1 MPAAAQ
7 LNGTAGI
14 LLVFNESWC
23 ATPDATLVANFTVS
37 GDLRNT
43 ERLMVTTT
51 VLMTVLGAALFALC
65 LIGRI
70 SGRHRG
76 GHSTATRLFFR
87 ASFAL
92 FLPFMSYMFSQ
103 ARSKGASA
111 RASLILLWMLLVELL
126 RKKVYAMVAPVGDAF
141 ALGVG
146 RYSFFDAVD
155 EAARFVW
162 IGYLIYSYVHG
173 AAPKSSFIILW
184 IFSVVKL
191 CKRAICI
198 QKAKGSYD
206 LAKNASLV
214 SGYMAQLVQAD
225 RQIFPA
231 AAPAP
236 GAPKNVLRT
245 CNYVV
250 MGESQ
255 LKMEKTPYGFRL
267 PELDRIL
274 DGQRSELAASSG
286 AETSSETTTKL
297 IRVCDV
303 WHLAD
308 SDLLFRYDD
317 NRKRKLQDTCLGL
330 ALYKLLRRRIEG
342 HNMVEAGPA
351 GRKQARALVRD
362 GLLGELGAER
372 AFHVVEQELTF
383 LDEYY
388 QAIIPLALPRP
399 QIFFANFI
407 FSILFILLYC
417 VAVML
422 VTGNGDMFRVLA
434 SIFHGLV
441 SLSADMVLQYRCFA
455 HQTSVLIGMV
465 LSSSDLIVTFLLTL
479 TLLTVETY
487 EFVQYLLS
495 DWHLAS
501 MLCSYGRKL
510 ALRRQTSVRRAVKA
524 ALWMKKRSKPVIKV
538 HQFTGLMLDRLYR
551 QGVWMLLSRL
561 LNRRLVGFP
570 DVVVN
575 VQAKEAIA
583 AVLKDVLDADDNAEG
598 QFTNGSNA
606 LRRCGD
612 FRHLEWACNQS
623 GGAATVILVWH
634 LATTLL
640 EASDDNKDHP
650 VPPAGEAALM
660 LSRYCAYLVA
670 YEPRLL
676 PDDPAWTEK
685 AYRDIKADLAGF
697 FQGCCTCSSTD
708 RRKRLMA
715 ARFSRDDIKVPTAME
730 KGVMLAKEL
739 EREIGSSATAPEH
752 SERVWGM
759 LLELWAELL
768 VFVSRS
774 PSGGPDAHALALANG
789 GEFITH
795 IWAMLTH
802 AGVQAY
808 IPDLRNTKVEYTD
821 IPLRDTNVEYTDI
834 PPRDTN
840 VEYTDIPLHRDTNVE
855 YTDIPI

>member
-76 GHSTATRLFFR
+76 SHSTATRLFFR

-510 ALRRQTSVRRAVKA
+510 ALRRQSSVRRTVKA

-538 HQFTGLMLDRLYR
+538 HQFTVLKLDQFHPRR
-551 QGVWMLLSRL
+551 VWMLLSRL
-561 LNRRLVGFP
+561 LKRRLVGLS

-575 VQAKEAIA
+575 AQAKEAIA
-583 AVLKDVLDADDNAEG
+583 AVLKDVLDVVDDNAEG
-598 QFTNGSNA
+598 QFSNGSNA
-606 LRRCGD
+606 LRRRGG
-612 FRHLEWACNQS
+612 FRHLEWACDQS
-623 GGAATVILVWH
+623 EGAATVILVWH

-640 EASDDNKDHP
+640 EASGGKNDP
-650 VPPAGEAALM
+650 LPPTGEAALM

-685 AYRDIKADLAGF
+685 AYRDIKRELAGF
-697 FQGCCTCSSTD
+697 FQGCCTCSPTD
-708 RRKRLMA
+708 RRERLVA
-715 ARFSRDDIKVPTAME
+715 AGFSRDDIKVSTAME

-739 EREIGSSATAPEH
+739 EREIGSNATPPVH

-774 PSGGPDAHALALANG
+774 PSGGPHAHALALANG

-808 IPDLRNTKVEYTD
+808 VPDLRD
-821 IPLRDTNVEYTDI
+821 SNVE
-834 PPRDTN
+834 
-840 VEYTDIPLHRDTNVE
+840 H
-855 YTDIPI
+855 TDIPI

>member
-1 MPAAAQ
+1 MAAATQ
-7 LNGTAGI
+7 FNATAGI
-14 LLVFNESWC
+14 LLLFNKTWC

-51 VLMTVLGAALFALC
+51 VLMTILGAALFALC
-65 LIGRI
+65 LVGRI

-103 ARSKGASA
+103 ARSKGAPA

-126 RKKVYAMVAPVGDAF
+126 RKKVYAMVAPAGDAF

-146 RYSFFDAVD
+146 RYSFFDAVE
-155 EAARFVW
+155 EAARVVW

-173 AAPKSSFIILW
+173 AALKSAFIILW

-198 QKAKGSYD
+198 EKAKRSFD

-214 SGYMAQLVQAD
+214 SGYMSQLVQAD
-225 RQIFPA
+225 RQLFP
-231 AAPAP
+231 APAP
-236 GAPKNVLRT
+236 GGAAADGRTRGNVLSA

-255 LKMEKTPYGFRL
+255 LERQETPYGFRL
-267 PELDRIL
+267 PELDDIL
-274 DGQRSELAASSG
+274 DGQRSEVAVPAGAGAA
-286 AETSSETTTKL
+286 SETTTKL

-303 WHLAD
+303 WQLAD
-308 SDLLFRYDD
+308 NDLLFRYDEK
-317 NRKRKLQDTCLGL
+317 RKRKLQDTCLGL
-330 ALYKLLRRRIEG
+330 ALFKLLRRRIEG
-342 HNMVEAGPA
+342 HHMVEAGPA
-351 GRKQARALVRD
+351 GRSQARALVRD

-372 AFHVVEQELTF
+372 AFNVVEQELTF
-383 LDEYY
+383 LEEYY
-388 QAIIPLALPRP
+388 QAIIPLALPWP
-399 QIFFANFI
+399 QLFFANFV
-407 FSILFILLYC
+407 FSILFVVLYC

-434 SIFHGLV
+434 SLFHGLV
-441 SLSADMVLQYRCFA
+441 SVSTDMVLQYKCFA

-501 MLCSYGRKL
+501 ILCSYGRRL
-510 ALRRQTSVRRAVKA
+510 SLRRQSSVRRAVKA
-524 ALWMKKRSKPVIKV
+524 ALWINKRSNPVIKV
-538 HQFTGLMLDRLYR
+538 HQFTVLKLHQLHPRR
-551 QGVWMLLSRL
+551 VWMLLSRL
-561 LNRRLVGFP
+561 LKRRLVGLP
-570 DVVVN
+570 DVVLT
-575 VQAKEAIA
+575 VQAKEGIA
-583 AVLKDVLDADDNAEG
+583 AVLKDVLLDLDDENAEG
-598 QFTNGSNA
+598 QYSNGTKA
-606 LRRCGD
+606 LRRGG
-612 FRHLEWACNQS
+612 FRHLEWACDQS

-640 EASDDNKDHP
+640 EASDGGKNHP
-650 VPPAGEAALM
+650 VPPAGEAAM
-660 LSRYCAYLVA
+660 TLSRYCAYLVA

-685 AYRDIKADLAGF
+685 AYRDIKGELAGF
-697 FQGCCTCSSTD
+697 FQSCCTCTSAD

-715 ARFSRDDIKVPTAME
+715 AGFSREDITVSTAME
-730 KGVMLAKEL
+730 KGVMLARAL
-739 EREIGSSATAPEH
+739 EREIGSSTATHVH

-768 VFVSRS
+768 VFVARS

-789 GEFITH
+789 GEFVTH

-808 IPDLRNTKVEYTD
+808 VPD
-821 IPLRDTNVEYTDI
+821 
-834 PPRDTN
+834 
-840 VEYTDIPLHRDTNVE
+840 HRDTNVQ
-855 YTDIPI
+855 YTDIPISPAGTAV

>member
-1 MPAAAQ
+1 MAASTAQ
-7 LNGTAGI
+7 LNATTGI
-14 LLVFNESWC
+14 LVLFNKTWC

-37 GDLRNT
+37 GDLT

-51 VLMTVLGAALFALC
+51 VLMTILGAALFAVC
-65 LIGRI
+65 LVGRI

-76 GHSTATRLFFR
+76 GHSFATRLFFR

-92 FLPFMSYMFSQ
+92 FLPFMSYMYSQ
-103 ARSKGASA
+103 ARSKGAPA
-111 RASLILLWMLLVELL
+111 RADLILLWMLLVELL
-126 RKKVYAMVAPVGDAF
+126 RKKVYAMVAPAGDAF

-146 RYSFFDAVD
+146 RYSFFDAVE
-155 EAARFVW
+155 EAARVVW

-173 AAPKSSFIILW
+173 AALKSAFIILW

-198 QKAKGSYD
+198 EKAKRSFD

-225 RQIFPA
+225 RQLFL
-231 AAPAP
+231 APAP
-236 GAPKNVLRT
+236 GGRASGSVLST

-255 LKMEKTPYGFRL
+255 LERQKTPYGFRL
-267 PELDRIL
+267 PELDDIL
-274 DGQRSELAASSG
+274 DGQRSELAGLPAG
-286 AETSSETTTKL
+286 AAASETTTTKLTL

-308 SDLLFRYDD
+308 SDLLFRHDE

-330 ALYKLLRRRIEG
+330 ALFKLLRRRIEG
-342 HNMVEAGPA
+342 HHMVEAGPA
-351 GRKQARALVRD
+351 GRNQARAVVRD
-362 GLLGELGAER
+362 GILGELGAER
-372 AFHVVEQELTF
+372 AFAVVEQELTF
-383 LDEYY
+383 LEEYY

-399 QIFFANFI
+399 KLFFANFV
-407 FSILFILLYC
+407 FSILFVVLYC

-434 SIFHGLV
+434 SFFHGLV
-441 SLSADMVLQYRCFA
+441 SVSTDMVLQYRCFA

-501 MLCSYGRKL
+501 VLCSYGRKL
-510 ALRRQTSVRRAVKA
+510 SLRRQSSVRRAVKA
-524 ALWMKKRSKPVIKV
+524 ALWMKKRSNPVIKL
-538 HQFTGLMLDRLYR
+538 HQFTVLKLHQLHPRR
-551 QGVWMLLSRL
+551 VWMLLSRL
-561 LNRRLVGFP
+561 LKRRLVGLH
-570 DVVVN
+570 DVVLT
-575 VQAKEAIA
+575 VQAKEAFA
-583 AVLKDVLDADDNAEG
+583 AVLKDVLDLDDENAEG
-598 QFTNGSNA
+598 QFSNGTKA
-606 LRRCGD
+606 LRRGG
-612 FRHLEWACNQS
+612 FRHLEWACDQS

-640 EASDDNKDHP
+640 EASDGGKNHP
-650 VPPAGEAALM
+650 LPPAGEAAVT
-660 LSRYCAYLVA
+660 LSRYCAYLLA

-685 AYRDIKADLAGF
+685 AYRDIKGELAGF
-697 FQGCCTCSSTD
+697 FQGCCTCSSAD

-715 ARFSRDDIKVPTAME
+715 AGFSRDDIKVSTAME

-739 EREIGSSATAPEH
+739 EREIGSSTTAPVH
-752 SERVWGM
+752 RERVWGM

-768 VFVSRS
+768 VFVARS

-808 IPDLRNTKVEYTD
+808 VPD
-821 IPLRDTNVEYTDI
+821 
-834 PPRDTN
+834 
-840 VEYTDIPLHRDTNVE
+840 HRDTNVQ
-855 YTDIPI
+855 YTDIPISPAGTAV